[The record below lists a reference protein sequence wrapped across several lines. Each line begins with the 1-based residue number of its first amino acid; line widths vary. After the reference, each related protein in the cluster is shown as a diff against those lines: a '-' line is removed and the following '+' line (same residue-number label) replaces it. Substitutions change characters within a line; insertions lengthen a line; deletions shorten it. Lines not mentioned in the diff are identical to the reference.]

1 MSISEHKMRSL
12 ETHRRCVMN
21 KISGILP
28 SNSRLASVDFSKASP
43 TRKGHPNIG
52 QPEVET
58 QMRAAPKSVLKHSGG
73 VYSQVM
79 DMRQKGREQ
88 SVQAGKIE
96 DAYFTSKVSP
106 EIQEGFD
113 ENREMLIQDTI
124 PVEASNE
131 VIEEVGT
138 NLSVVA

>member
-1 MSISEHKMRSL
+1 
-12 ETHRRCVMN
+12 MN

-58 QMRAAPKSVLKHSGG
+58 QMRPSPKSVLKQTGG
-73 VYSQVM
+73 AYSQMV
-79 DMRQKGREQ
+79 DMRLKGREQ
-88 SVQAGKIE
+88 SAQAGKIE
-96 DAYFTSKVSP
+96 DAYFASKVSP
-106 EIQEGFD
+106 EIQEGF
-113 ENREMLIQDTI
+113 EESREMLIQDTI
-124 PVEASNE
+124 PVEVSNE
-131 VIEEVGT
+131 TIEEVGT